1 MIEPVYENGL
11 IPVIVQ
17 DTETQIVLMVAWAN
31 EEAVELTRRTGY
43 AHYYS
48 RSRRKIWKKG
58 EESGHL
64 QRVHEIRV
72 DCDADTLLYMVTQSG
87 AACHMGYRS
96 CFYRSIDG
104 NLLFERIVDPDKVYK

>member
-1 MIEPVYENGL
+1 MEPVYENGL